1 VKENKK
7 KKDKDAYNLSVLSS
21 TAIDIVMQHKYTA
34 IYRILPALRM
44 LILRLVITRATA
56 NPSGTLCTARDREM
70 NWPEVRE
77 RGNEGGKNG

>member
-1 VKENKK
+1 VKENEKR
-7 KKDKDAYNLSVLSS
+7 DHKDAYNQFVLKSN
-21 TAIDIVMQHKYTA
+21 ALDIVTQHKYTE

-77 RGNEGGKNG
+77 RGEKGGKSG